1 MKYLIYGA
9 GGIGGC
15 LAAFLAQGGKDVSL
29 IARGAHLEAI
39 QKNGLVLETGH
50 GTFAVPVRA
59 CEQEQV
65 TDKPDVIFVC
75 VKGYSLEGTLPTLKR
90 LSDGH
95 TIVIPLLN
103 IYGTGAR
110 LQPELSP
117 ALVTDGCIYIAAE
130 IKAPG
135 TVHMSG
141 DIFRVVFGP
150 RTPEEYRP
158 ELEEVARDLN
168 DCGIEGILSQNIQR
182 DALMKFSVVSPMAAC
197 GIYHDIQVGGMQAP
211 GQPREDFKALVAEI
225 GALAQAMGY
234 PFPEDPVAR
243 NLAIQD
249 ALDPDASTSLKRD
262 LDAGKP
268 SEVDGLIFEVAEVD
282 GLIFEVV
289 RLGRKYHVPTPM
301 YDRVAAKLGF
311 NLEE

>member
-39 QKNGLVLETGH
+39 QKNGLVLETCH

-158 ELEEVARDLN
+158 ELEEAARDLN

-197 GIYHDIQVGGMQAP
+197 GIYHNIQVGGMQAP

-268 SEVDGLIFEVAEVD
+268 SEVDGLIFEV
-282 GLIFEVV
+282 V
-289 RLGRKYHVPTPM
+289 RLGRKHQVPTPM

>member
-39 QKNGLVLETGH
+39 QTNGLVLETGH

-65 TDKPDVIFVC
+65 TVKPDVIFVC

-225 GALAQAMGY
+225 GALAQAMGF

-268 SEVDGLIFEVAEVD
+268 SEVDGLIFEV
-282 GLIFEVV
+282 V

>member
-150 RTPEEYRP
+150 RTPEVYRP

-168 DCGIEGILSQNIQR
+168 DCGVEGILSQNIQR

-225 GALAQAMGY
+225 GVLAQAMGY

-268 SEVDGLIFEVAEVD
+268 SEVDGLIFEV
-282 GLIFEVV
+282 V

>member
-65 TDKPDVIFVC
+65 TVKPDVIFVC

-103 IYGTGAR
+103 LYGTGAR

-150 RTPEEYRP
+150 RTQEEYRP

-168 DCGIEGILSQNIQR
+168 DCGIEGILSRSIQR

-268 SEVDGLIFEVAEVD
+268 SEVDGLIFEV
-282 GLIFEVV
+282 V

>member
-1 MKYLIYGA
+1 
-9 GGIGGC
+9 
-15 LAAFLAQGGKDVSL
+15 
-29 IARGAHLEAI
+29 
-39 QKNGLVLETGH
+39 
-50 GTFAVPVRA
+50 
-59 CEQEQV
+59 
-65 TDKPDVIFVC
+65 
-75 VKGYSLEGTLPTLKR
+75 
-90 LSDGH
+90 
-95 TIVIPLLN
+95 
-103 IYGTGAR
+103 
-110 LQPELSP
+110 
-117 ALVTDGCIYIAAE
+117 
-130 IKAPG
+130 
-135 TVHMSG
+135 MSG

-197 GIYHDIQVGGMQAP
+197 GIYHHIQVGGMQVP

-225 GALAQAMGY
+225 GALAQAMGF

-268 SEVDGLIFEVAEVD
+268 SEVDGLIFEV
-282 GLIFEVV
+282 V

>member
-50 GTFAVPVRA
+50 GAFAVPVRA

-197 GIYHDIQVGGMQAP
+197 GIYHNIQVGGMQAP
-211 GQPREDFKALVAEI
+211 GQPREDFKALVAEV
-225 GALAQAMGY
+225 GALAQAMGF

-243 NLAIQD
+243 NLVIQD

-268 SEVDGLIFEVAEVD
+268 SEVD

>member
-39 QKNGLVLETGH
+39 QKSGLVLETGH

-103 IYGTGAR
+103 LYGTGAR

-150 RTPEEYRP
+150 RTQGEYRP

-168 DCGIEGILSQNIQR
+168 DCGVEGILSQNIQR

-211 GQPREDFKALVAEI
+211 GQPREDFKELVAEI

-268 SEVDGLIFEVAEVD
+268 SEVDGLIFEV
-282 GLIFEVV
+282 V
-289 RLGRKYHVPTPM
+289 RLGRKHHVPTPM
-301 YDRVAAKLGF
+301 YDKVAAKLGYSP
-311 NLEE
+311 EESA

>member
-15 LAAFLAQGGKDVSL
+15 LAAFLAQGEKDVSL

-197 GIYHDIQVGGMQAP
+197 GIYHHIQVGGMQVP

-225 GALAQAMGY
+225 GALAQAMGF

-243 NLAIQD
+243 SLAIQD

-262 LDAGKP
+262 LDARNP
-268 SEVDGLIFEVAEVD
+268 SEVD

>member
-150 RTPEEYRP
+150 RTQGEYRP

-268 SEVDGLIFEVAEVD
+268 SEVDGLIFEV
-282 GLIFEVV
+282 V
-289 RLGRKYHVPTPM
+289 RLGRKHHVPTPM

>member
-65 TDKPDVIFVC
+65 TDRPDVIFVC

-225 GALAQAMGY
+225 GALAQAMGF
-234 PFPEDPVAR
+234 PFPDPVAR

-268 SEVDGLIFEVAEVD
+268 SEVDGLIFEV
-282 GLIFEVV
+282 V

>member
-150 RTPEEYRP
+150 RTQGEYRP

-197 GIYHDIQVGGMQAP
+197 GIYHHIQVGGMQAP

-262 LDAGKP
+262 LDAGNP
-268 SEVDGLIFEVAEVD
+268 SEVD

>member
-197 GIYHDIQVGGMQAP
+197 GIYHHIQVGGMQAP

-225 GALAQAMGY
+225 GALAQAMGF

-249 ALDPDASTSLKRD
+249 ALDPDASTSLKWD
-262 LDAGKP
+262 LDAGKL
-268 SEVDGLIFEVAEVD
+268 SEVD

>member
-197 GIYHDIQVGGMQAP
+197 GIYHNIQVGGMQAP

-225 GALAQAMGY
+225 GALAQAMGF

-262 LDAGKP
+262 LDAGNP
-268 SEVDGLIFEVAEVD
+268 SEVD

>member
-65 TDKPDVIFVC
+65 TVKPDVIFVC

-150 RTPEEYRP
+150 RTQGEYRP

-225 GALAQAMGY
+225 GALAQAMGF

-262 LDAGKP
+262 LDAGNP
-268 SEVDGLIFEVAEVD
+268 SEVD

-301 YDRVAAKLGF
+301 YDRVAAKLGYSP
-311 NLEE
+311 EESA

>member
-150 RTPEEYRP
+150 RTPEEYHP

-168 DCGIEGILSQNIQR
+168 DCGVEGILSRNIQR

-268 SEVDGLIFEVAEVD
+268 SEVDGLIFEV
-282 GLIFEVV
+282 V

>member
-141 DIFRVVFGP
+141 YIFRVVFGP
-150 RTPEEYRP
+150 RTQGEYRP

-225 GALAQAMGY
+225 GALAQAMGF

-268 SEVDGLIFEVAEVD
+268 SEVDGLIFEV
-282 GLIFEVV
+282 V

>member
-50 GTFAVPVRA
+50 GTFAVPVEAR
-59 CEQEQV
+59 EQEQV
-65 TDKPDVIFVC
+65 TEKPDVIFVC

-268 SEVDGLIFEVAEVD
+268 SEVDGLIFEV
-282 GLIFEVV
+282 V

>member
-39 QKNGLVLETGH
+39 QTNGLVLETGH

-59 CEQEQV
+59 SAQEQV
-65 TDKPDVIFVC
+65 TGKPDVIFVC

-90 LSDGH
+90 LSDEH

-103 IYGTGAR
+103 LYGTGAR

-135 TVHMSG
+135 VIHMSG

-150 RTPEEYRP
+150 RAPSEFRP
-158 ELEEVARDLN
+158 ELEEIARDLK

-197 GIYHDIQVGGMQAP
+197 GIYHNILVGGMQAP
-211 GQPREDFKALVAEI
+211 GRPREDFKGLVAEI
-225 GALAQAMGY
+225 GALAEAMGF
-234 PFPEDPVAR
+234 PFPEDPVTR
-243 NLAIQD
+243 SLAIQD

-268 SEVDGLIFEVAEVD
+268 SEVDGLIFEV
-282 GLIFEVV
+282 V

-301 YDRVAAKLGF
+301 YDKVAAHLGY
-311 NLEE
+311 NLED

>member
-15 LAAFLAQGGKDVSL
+15 LAAFLAQGEKDVSL

-268 SEVDGLIFEVAEVD
+268 SEVDGLIFEV
-282 GLIFEVV
+282 V

>member
-1 MKYLIYGA
+1 M
-9 GGIGGC
+9 
-15 LAAFLAQGGKDVSL
+15 
-29 IARGAHLEAI
+29 
-39 QKNGLVLETGH
+39 LETGH

-90 LSDGH
+90 LSDEH

-197 GIYHDIQVGGMQAP
+197 GIYHHIQVGGMQAP

-225 GALAQAMGY
+225 GALAQAMGF

-243 NLAIQD
+243 SLAIQD

-262 LDAGKP
+262 LDARNP
-268 SEVDGLIFEVAEVD
+268 SEVDGLILRWSAWAGNTMSPPHVRQGGRQA
-282 GLIFEVV
+282 GLQ
-289 RLGRKYHVPTPM
+289 LGGVTMINTTLCYIRRGDDYLMLHRIKKKTT
-301 YDRVAAKLGF
+301 
-311 NLEE
+311 

>member
-50 GTFAVPVRA
+50 GAFAVPVRA

-225 GALAQAMGY
+225 GALAQAMGF

-268 SEVDGLIFEVAEVD
+268 SEVDGLIFEV
-282 GLIFEVV
+282 V

>member
-29 IARGAHLEAI
+29 IARGAHLKAI

-150 RTPEEYRP
+150 RTQGEYRP

-168 DCGIEGILSQNIQR
+168 DCGIEGILSPNIQR

-225 GALAQAMGY
+225 GALAQAMGF

-268 SEVDGLIFEVAEVD
+268 SEVDGLIFEV
-282 GLIFEVV
+282 V

>member
-9 GGIGGC
+9 GGTGGC

-50 GTFAVPVRA
+50 GAFAVPVEAR
-59 CEQEQV
+59 EQEQV
-65 TDKPDVIFVC
+65 TEKPDVIFVC
-75 VKGYSLEGTLPTLKR
+75 VKGYSLE
-90 LSDGH
+90 
-95 TIVIPLLN
+95 
-103 IYGTGAR
+103 GTGAR

-135 TVHMSG
+135 VIHMSG

-158 ELEEVARDLN
+158 ELAQVERDLR
-168 DCGIEGILSQNIQR
+168 DCGIQGELSRDIQR
-182 DALMKFSVVSPMAAC
+182 DALLKFSVVSPMAAC
-197 GIYHDIQVGGMQAP
+197 GIYHNIQVAGMQAP
-211 GQPREDFKALVAEI
+211 GQPREDFKELVAEI
-225 GALAQAMGY
+225 GALAAAMGH
-234 PFPEDPVAR
+234 PFPEDPVSR
-243 NLAIQD
+243 SLAIQD

-268 SEVDGLIFEVAEVD
+268 SEVDGLIFEV
-282 GLIFEVV
+282 V
-289 RLGRKYHVPTPM
+289 RLGRQYGVPTPM

-311 NLEE
+311 SMEESK

>member
-65 TDKPDVIFVC
+65 TVKPDVIFVC

-197 GIYHDIQVGGMQAP
+197 GIYHHIQVGGMQVP

-225 GALAQAMGY
+225 GALAQAVGY
-234 PFPEDPVAR
+234 PFP
-243 NLAIQD
+243 
-249 ALDPDASTSLKRD
+249 
-262 LDAGKP
+262 
-268 SEVDGLIFEVAEVD
+268 
-282 GLIFEVV
+282 
-289 RLGRKYHVPTPM
+289 
-301 YDRVAAKLGF
+301 
-311 NLEE
+311 

>member
-50 GTFAVPVRA
+50 GAFAVPVRA

-150 RTPEEYRP
+150 RTQGEYRP

-211 GQPREDFKALVAEI
+211 GQPREDFKALVAEV
-225 GALAQAMGY
+225 GALAQAMGF

-268 SEVDGLIFEVAEVD
+268 SEVDGLIFEV
-282 GLIFEVV
+282 V